1 MSVPRDVFDFRWC
14 ARHLLRFQVRRKV
27 HTKPWSE
34 SDALAF
40 LDDLCNPKHLNSY
53 EFIPPKMVKG
63 CQAYLDKH
71 GDEFQDALAVGG
83 SEDDMRNSL
92 CGPLCDPFDI
102 AFEKPGEAKRSPGKW
117 VEQDADAVK
126 SKPKNRGKKPKKK
139 LSAKQPA
146 PVTEL

>member
-1 MSVPRDVFDFRWC
+1 MYGPRHCGSFTEVPTHVW
-14 ARHLLRFQVRRKV
+14 HVQVRKKV

-34 SDALAF
+34 SNALAF

-83 SEDDMRNSL
+83 AEEDMRHTL

-102 AFEKPGEAKRSPGKW
+102 TFEKPAEAKQRPGMW
-117 VEQDADAVK
+117 VEHDADAG
-126 SKPKNRGKKPKKK
+126 KPKPKSRGKKGKKK
-139 LSAKQPA
+139 LGAKP
-146 PVTEL
+146 PSPETEL